1 MNYKSYKGT
10 CNILEA
16 KKKYFTSSSK
26 QYVDIYKH
34 STQSTMGRGL

>member
-16 KKKYFTSSSK
+16 KKKYFTSPK
-26 QYVDIYKH
+26 QYVDIHKH